1 MKNIESLTS
10 YQGEA
15 LVLSAMMTE
24 PELIDEILAF
34 TDIECFYHKN
44 NRAIYMQIQEMHD
57 FGQAFDLYLLY
68 TALETDTSD
77 KQMIREHVS
86 GVYDLLLSCVH
97 YKRYLK
103 KLIDLKIMRLEY
115 VRSTGFLE
123 GAENQNPED
132 LISNTEMELEKYQE
146 MLSNLSPNIG
156 KSSMMNV
163 VVDMMKDEFKDE
175 NGGYA
180 LNYLKTG
187 DPQLDDV
194 GVFGKGAVTVIAGR
208 PAMGKSSACLS
219 LIIMLLKQ
227 GYKVE
232 FFFNES
238 SSEKMMLKLLCQTNN
253 KKEADI
259 ALNLKEYAIPKT
271 SCEATD
277 ILNIWTDSE
286 QLICHE
292 DVTTLKDLK
301 AKYYK
306 SKAKGFVPDIIFVD
320 QITRFSDDSKQHG
333 NRNLELEFINNS
345 LEKLIKKE
353 DVAICE
359 VVQINREIE
368 REAYPMPSMANL
380 KDSGSFEQNASV
392 VITFFRPKYYAD
404 QPKWS
409 NKKEFISRMEENSIQ
424 YGCPDDG
431 AGLILFNFVKNRY
444 GEPGIIPMKFN
455 LPGTRIT
462 SWKKNAMN
470 YKMGF
475 DEV

>member
-1 MKNIESLTS
+1 
-10 YQGEA
+10 
-15 LVLSAMMTE
+15 
-24 PELIDEILAF
+24 
-34 TDIECFYHKN
+34 
-44 NRAIYMQIQEMHD
+44 
-57 FGQAFDLYLLY
+57 
-68 TALETDTSD
+68 
-77 KQMIREHVS
+77 
-86 GVYDLLLSCVH
+86 
-97 YKRYLK
+97 
-103 KLIDLKIMRLEY
+103 
-115 VRSTGFLE
+115 
-123 GAENQNPED
+123 
-132 LISNTEMELEKYQE
+132 
-146 MLSNLSPNIG
+146 
-156 KSSMMNV
+156 
-163 VVDMMKDEFKDE
+163 
-175 NGGYA
+175 
-180 LNYLKTG
+180 
-187 DPQLDDV
+187 
-194 GVFGKGAVTVIAGR
+194 
-208 PAMGKSSACLS
+208 
-219 LIIMLLKQ
+219 
-227 GYKVE
+227 
-232 FFFNES
+232 
-238 SSEKMMLKLLCQTNN
+238 LKL
-253 KKEADI
+253 E
-259 ALNLKEYAIPKT
+259 EYAVPKT
-271 SCEATD
+271 SGEATD
-277 ILNIWTDSE
+277 ILNLWLDETR
-286 QLICHE
+286 LICHE

-301 AKYYK
+301 AKHYQA
-306 SKAKGFVPDIIFVD
+306 KAKGFVSDIIFVD

-392 VITFFRPKYYAD
+392 VITFLRPKYYAD

-444 GEPGIIPMKFN
+444 GEPGIIPMRFN